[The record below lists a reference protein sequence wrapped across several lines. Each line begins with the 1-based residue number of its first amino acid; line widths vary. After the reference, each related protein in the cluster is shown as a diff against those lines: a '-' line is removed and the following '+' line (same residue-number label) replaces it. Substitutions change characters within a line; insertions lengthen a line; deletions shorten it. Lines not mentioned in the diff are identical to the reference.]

1 MNVKNKISQYFR
13 DSPLRPLDLILILFF
28 TLAIAKIISLN
39 LSVEGAEGNWEKF
52 KAENNC
58 KLKLGE
64 DGYEKSTWVCDD
76 GKVHYGWRQQR

>member
-1 MNVKNKISQYFR
+1 MGFKNTLNQYLKNA
-13 DSPLRPLDLILILFF
+13 PLKPLDLILILFF

-39 LSVEGAEGNWEKF
+39 LSVEGEEGNWETF

-64 DGYEKSTWVCDD
+64 DGYEKSTWVCED
-76 GKVHYGWRQQR
+76 GEVYYGWRQQR